1 MNYKTLDLKK
11 VIVNNCLMT
20 ITKTHEKKVEELV
33 KEGKGLNDILGN
45 VIENFK
51 GFVIEKRA
59 KDIALKEV
67 EISRK
72 ESIDRLEK
80 MYVKTNS
87 YLEKK
92 RIFDV
97 ANEINEKYNYA
108 VNEINNVYGSRESVS
123 KKLGLF
129 EEIVSITKSYYKMI
143 VEDAERM
150 RSTSS

>member
-11 VIVNNCLMT
+11 VIVNNCLMA